1 MKGRITI
8 NAKDTKKKQTYGN
21 GSIYFVES
29 RHRFAGQVYLTI
41 DGEKERRT
49 VYGKTKKIV
58 KDKMRELQIQALAGN
73 LEKRNRNKVEI
84 KTIHQLAEKMIEEQV
99 QNDSTGQLQNAQ
111 DIYNS
116 MSEEDKQTVN
126 DMIESKV
133 SPQTISDV
141 SKYAKDQDKEGLKQ
155 YVKEKF
161 TESEIRQMKDLYN
174 KYK

>member
-1 MKGRITI
+1 MAGKR
-8 NAKDTKKKQTYGN
+8 KKKKGL
-21 GSIYFVES
+21 IVLIVVLVILV
-29 RHRFAGQVYLTI
+29 AAI
-41 DGEKERRT
+41 WA
-49 VYGKTKKIV
+49 GKTFV
-58 KDKMRELQIQALAGN
+58 YDKAK
-73 LEKRNRNKVEI
+73 EKVPSAV
-84 KTIHQLAEKMIEEQV
+84 AEKMIEEQV

>member
-1 MKGRITI
+1 MAGKR
-8 NAKDTKKKQTYGN
+8 KKKKGL
-21 GSIYFVES
+21 IVLIVVLVILV
-29 RHRFAGQVYLTI
+29 AAI
-41 DGEKERRT
+41 WA
-49 VYGKTKKIV
+49 GKTFV
-58 KDKMRELQIQALAGN
+58 YDKAK
-73 LEKRNRNKVEI
+73 EKV
-84 KTIHQLAEKMIEEQV
+84 TSAVAEKMIEE
-99 QNDSTGQLQNAQ
+99 QLQNAQ

>member
-1 MKGRITI
+1 MAGKR
-8 NAKDTKKKQTYGN
+8 KKKKGL
-21 GSIYFVES
+21 IVLIVVLVILV
-29 RHRFAGQVYLTI
+29 AAI
-41 DGEKERRT
+41 WA
-49 VYGKTKKIV
+49 GKTFV
-58 KDKMRELQIQALAGN
+58 YDKAK
-73 LEKRNRNKVEI
+73 EKVI
-84 KTIHQLAEKMIEEQV
+84 SAVAEKMIEEQV

-141 SKYAKDQDKEGLKQ
+141 SKYAKDKDKEGLKQ

>member
-1 MKGRITI
+1 MAGKR
-8 NAKDTKKKQTYGN
+8 KKKKGL
-21 GSIYFVES
+21 IVLIVVLVILV
-29 RHRFAGQVYLTI
+29 AAI
-41 DGEKERRT
+41 WA
-49 VYGKTKKIV
+49 GKTFVYDKV
-58 KDKMRELQIQALAGN
+58 K
-73 LEKRNRNKVEI
+73 EKV
-84 KTIHQLAEKMIEEQV
+84 TSAVAEKMIEEQV

-141 SKYAKDQDKEGLKQ
+141 SKYAKDKDKEGLKQ

>member
-1 MKGRITI
+1 MAGKR
-8 NAKDTKKKQTYGN
+8 KKKKGL
-21 GSIYFVES
+21 IVLIVVLVILV
-29 RHRFAGQVYLTI
+29 AAI
-41 DGEKERRT
+41 WA
-49 VYGKTKKIV
+49 GKTFV
-58 KDKMRELQIQALAGN
+58 YDKAK
-73 LEKRNRNKVEI
+73 EKV
-84 KTIHQLAEKMIEEQV
+84 TSAVAEKMIEEQV

-161 TESEIRQMKDLYN
+161 TESEYVKLVNSMKSGGTLEVKNDFSAFLAGGETFEN
-174 KYK
+174 VAVSFVK

>member
-1 MKGRITI
+1 MAGKR
-8 NAKDTKKKQTYGN
+8 KKKKGL
-21 GSIYFVES
+21 IVLIVVLVILV
-29 RHRFAGQVYLTI
+29 AAI
-41 DGEKERRT
+41 WA
-49 VYGKTKKIV
+49 GKTFV
-58 KDKMRELQIQALAGN
+58 YDQAK
-73 LEKRNRNKVEI
+73 EKV
-84 KTIHQLAEKMIEEQV
+84 TSAVAEKMIEEQV

-161 TESEIRQMKDLYN
+161 TESEIQQMKDLYN

>member
-1 MKGRITI
+1 MIKGKGKS
-8 NAKDTKKKQTYGN
+8 NDTA
-21 GSIYFVES
+21 V
-29 RHRFAGQVYLTI
+29 
-41 DGEKERRT
+41 
-49 VYGKTKKIV
+49 
-58 KDKMRELQIQALAGN
+58 
-73 LEKRNRNKVEI
+73 
-84 KTIHQLAEKMIEEQV
+84 AEKMIEEQV

>member
-1 MKGRITI
+1 MAGKR
-8 NAKDTKKKQTYGN
+8 KKKKGL
-21 GSIYFVES
+21 IVLIVVLVILV
-29 RHRFAGQVYLTI
+29 AAI
-41 DGEKERRT
+41 WA
-49 VYGKTKKIV
+49 GKTFV
-58 KDKMRELQIQALAGN
+58 YDKAK
-73 LEKRNRNKVEI
+73 EKV
-84 KTIHQLAEKMIEEQV
+84 TSAVAEKMIEEQV

-133 SPQTISDV
+133 SPQTISD
-141 SKYAKDQDKEGLKQ
+141 AKDQDKEGLKQ

>member
-1 MKGRITI
+1 MAGKR
-8 NAKDTKKKQTYGN
+8 KKKKGL
-21 GSIYFVES
+21 IVLIVVLVILV
-29 RHRFAGQVYLTI
+29 AAI
-41 DGEKERRT
+41 WA
-49 VYGKTKKIV
+49 GKTFVYDKAKEIV
-58 KDKMRELQIQALAGN
+58 TSA
-73 LEKRNRNKVEI
+73 V
-84 KTIHQLAEKMIEEQV
+84 AEKMIEEQV

>member
-1 MKGRITI
+1 MAGKR
-8 NAKDTKKKQTYGN
+8 KKKKGL
-21 GSIYFVES
+21 IVLIVVLVILV
-29 RHRFAGQVYLTI
+29 AAI
-41 DGEKERRT
+41 WA
-49 VYGKTKKIV
+49 GKTFDY
-58 KDKMRELQIQALAGN
+58 DKAK
-73 LEKRNRNKVEI
+73 EKV
-84 KTIHQLAEKMIEEQV
+84 TSAVAEKMIEEQV

>member
-1 MKGRITI
+1 MAGKR
-8 NAKDTKKKQTYGN
+8 KKKKGL
-21 GSIYFVES
+21 IVLIVVLVILV
-29 RHRFAGQVYLTI
+29 AAI
-41 DGEKERRT
+41 WA
-49 VYGKTKKIV
+49 GKTFV
-58 KDKMRELQIQALAGN
+58 YDKAK
-73 LEKRNRNKVEI
+73 EKV
-84 KTIHQLAEKMIEEQV
+84 TSAVAEKMIEEQV

-133 SPQTISDV
+133 SPQTISDAV
-141 SKYAKDQDKEGLKQ
+141 SYTHLTLPTTSRRQRQMCIRDRDKEGLKQ

>member
-1 MKGRITI
+1 MAGKR
-8 NAKDTKKKQTYGN
+8 KKKKGL
-21 GSIYFVES
+21 IVLIVVLVILV
-29 RHRFAGQVYLTI
+29 AAI
-41 DGEKERRT
+41 WA
-49 VYGKTKKIV
+49 GKTFV
-58 KDKMRELQIQALAGN
+58 YDKAKEKVTLA
-73 LEKRNRNKVEI
+73 V
-84 KTIHQLAEKMIEEQV
+84 AEKMIEEQV

-141 SKYAKDQDKEGLKQ
+141 SKYVKDQDKEGLKQ

>member
-1 MKGRITI
+1 MAGKR
-8 NAKDTKKKQTYGN
+8 KKKKGL
-21 GSIYFVES
+21 IVLIVVLVILV
-29 RHRFAGQVYLTI
+29 AAI
-41 DGEKERRT
+41 WA
-49 VYGKTKKIV
+49 GKTFV
-58 KDKMRELQIQALAGN
+58 YDKAN
-73 LEKRNRNKVEI
+73 EKV
-84 KTIHQLAEKMIEEQV
+84 TSAVAEKMIEEQV

-161 TESEIRQMKDLYN
+161 TESEIQQMKDLYN

>member
-1 MKGRITI
+1 MAGKR
-8 NAKDTKKKQTYGN
+8 KKKKGL
-21 GSIYFVES
+21 IVLIVVLVILV
-29 RHRFAGQVYLTI
+29 AAI
-41 DGEKERRT
+41 WA
-49 VYGKTKKIV
+49 GKTFV
-58 KDKMRELQIQALAGN
+58 YDKAK
-73 LEKRNRNKVEI
+73 EKVTSAVAK
-84 KTIHQLAEKMIEEQV
+84 KMIEEQV

>member
-1 MKGRITI
+1 M
-8 NAKDTKKKQTYGN
+8 
-21 GSIYFVES
+21 
-29 RHRFAGQVYLTI
+29 
-41 DGEKERRT
+41 
-49 VYGKTKKIV
+49 
-58 KDKMRELQIQALAGN
+58 
-73 LEKRNRNKVEI
+73 
-84 KTIHQLAEKMIEEQV
+84 
-99 QNDSTGQLQNAQ
+99 QNAQ

-141 SKYAKDQDKEGLKQ
+141 SKYAKDKDKEGLKQ

>member
-1 MKGRITI
+1 MAGKR
-8 NAKDTKKKQTYGN
+8 KKKKGL
-21 GSIYFVES
+21 IVLIVVLVILV
-29 RHRFAGQVYLTI
+29 AAI
-41 DGEKERRT
+41 WA
-49 VYGKTKKIV
+49 GKTFV
-58 KDKMRELQIQALAGN
+58 YDKAK
-73 LEKRNRNKVEI
+73 EKV
-84 KTIHQLAEKMIEEQV
+84 TSAVAEKMIEEQV

-126 DMIESKV
+126 DLIESKV

-161 TESEIRQMKDLYN
+161 TESEIQQMKDLYN

>member
-1 MKGRITI
+1 MAGKR
-8 NAKDTKKKQTYGN
+8 KKKKGL
-21 GSIYFVES
+21 IVLIVVLVILV
-29 RHRFAGQVYLTI
+29 AAI
-41 DGEKERRT
+41 KAKEKVT
-49 VYGKTKKIV
+49 SAV
-58 KDKMRELQIQALAGN
+58 
-73 LEKRNRNKVEI
+73 
-84 KTIHQLAEKMIEEQV
+84 AEKMIEEQV

>member
-1 MKGRITI
+1 MAGKR
-8 NAKDTKKKQTYGN
+8 KKKKGL
-21 GSIYFVES
+21 IVLIVVLVILV
-29 RHRFAGQVYLTI
+29 AAI
-41 DGEKERRT
+41 WA
-49 VYGKTKKIV
+49 GKTFV
-58 KDKMRELQIQALAGN
+58 YDKAK
-73 LEKRNRNKVEI
+73 EKV
-84 KTIHQLAEKMIEEQV
+84 TSAVAEKMIEEQV

-161 TESEIRQMKDLYN
+161 TESEYVKLVYSMKSGGTLEVKNDFSAFLAGGETFEN
-174 KYK
+174 VAVSFVK

>member
-1 MKGRITI
+1 MAGKR
-8 NAKDTKKKQTYGN
+8 KKKKGL
-21 GSIYFVES
+21 IVLIVVLVILV
-29 RHRFAGQVYLTI
+29 AAI
-41 DGEKERRT
+41 WA
-49 VYGKTKKIV
+49 GKTFV
-58 KDKMRELQIQALAGN
+58 YDKAK
-73 LEKRNRNKVEI
+73 EKV
-84 KTIHQLAEKMIEEQV
+84 TSAVAEKMIEEQV

-111 DIYNS
+111 
-116 MSEEDKQTVN
+116 DKQTVN

-141 SKYAKDQDKEGLKQ
+141 SKYAKDKDKEGLKQ

>member
-1 MKGRITI
+1 MAGKR
-8 NAKDTKKKQTYGN
+8 KKKKGLIVLIVVLVILVAATW
-21 GSIYFVES
+21 
-29 RHRFAGQVYLTI
+29 A
-41 DGEKERRT
+41 
-49 VYGKTKKIV
+49 GKTFAY
-58 KDKMRELQIQALAGN
+58 DKAK
-73 LEKRNRNKVEI
+73 EKV
-84 KTIHQLAEKMIEEQV
+84 TSAVAEKMIEEQV

>member
-1 MKGRITI
+1 MAGKR
-8 NAKDTKKKQTYGN
+8 KKKKGL
-21 GSIYFVES
+21 IVLIVVLVILV
-29 RHRFAGQVYLTI
+29 AAI
-41 DGEKERRT
+41 WA
-49 VYGKTKKIV
+49 GKTFV
-58 KDKMRELQIQALAGN
+58 YDKAK
-73 LEKRNRNKVEI
+73 EKV
-84 KTIHQLAEKMIEEQV
+84 TSAEKMIEEQV

>member
-1 MKGRITI
+1 MAGKR
-8 NAKDTKKKQTYGN
+8 KKKKGLIVLIVVLVILVATW
-21 GSIYFVES
+21 
-29 RHRFAGQVYLTI
+29 A
-41 DGEKERRT
+41 
-49 VYGKTKKIV
+49 GKTFV
-58 KDKMRELQIQALAGN
+58 YDKAK
-73 LEKRNRNKVEI
+73 EKV
-84 KTIHQLAEKMIEEQV
+84 TSAVAEKMIEEQV

>member
-1 MKGRITI
+1 MAGKR
-8 NAKDTKKKQTYGN
+8 KKKKGL
-21 GSIYFVES
+21 IVLIVVLVILV
-29 RHRFAGQVYLTI
+29 AAI
-41 DGEKERRT
+41 WA
-49 VYGKTKKIV
+49 GKTFVSDKAKEKV
-58 KDKMRELQIQALAGN
+58 KSA
-73 LEKRNRNKVEI
+73 V
-84 KTIHQLAEKMIEEQV
+84 AEKMIEEQV

>member
-1 MKGRITI
+1 MAGKR
-8 NAKDTKKKQTYGN
+8 KKKKGL
-21 GSIYFVES
+21 IVLIVVLVILV
-29 RHRFAGQVYLTI
+29 AAI
-41 DGEKERRT
+41 WA
-49 VYGKTKKIV
+49 GKTFV
-58 KDKMRELQIQALAGN
+58 YDKAKEKVTLA
-73 LEKRNRNKVEI
+73 V
-84 KTIHQLAEKMIEEQV
+84 AEKMIEEQV

-126 DMIESKV
+126 DMIESQV

>member
-1 MKGRITI
+1 MAGKR
-8 NAKDTKKKQTYGN
+8 KKKKGL
-21 GSIYFVES
+21 IVLIVVLVILV
-29 RHRFAGQVYLTI
+29 AAI
-41 DGEKERRT
+41 WA
-49 VYGKTKKIV
+49 GKTFV
-58 KDKMRELQIQALAGN
+58 YDKAE
-73 LEKRNRNKVEI
+73 EKV
-84 KTIHQLAEKMIEEQV
+84 TSAVAEKMIEEQV

>member
-1 MKGRITI
+1 MAGKR
-8 NAKDTKKKQTYGN
+8 KKKKGL
-21 GSIYFVES
+21 IVLIVVLVILV
-29 RHRFAGQVYLTI
+29 AAI
-41 DGEKERRT
+41 WA
-49 VYGKTKKIV
+49 GKTFV
-58 KDKMRELQIQALAGN
+58 YDKAKEKVTLA
-73 LEKRNRNKVEI
+73 V
-84 KTIHQLAEKMIEEQV
+84 AEKMIEEQV

-161 TESEIRQMKDLYN
+161 TESEIRQKKDLYN

>member
-1 MKGRITI
+1 MAGKR
-8 NAKDTKKKQTYGN
+8 KKKKGL
-21 GSIYFVES
+21 IVLIVVLVILV
-29 RHRFAGQVYLTI
+29 AAI
-41 DGEKERRT
+41 WA
-49 VYGKTKKIV
+49 GKTFV
-58 KDKMRELQIQALAGN
+58 YDKAKEKVTSAG
-73 LEKRNRNKVEI
+73 
-84 KTIHQLAEKMIEEQV
+84 AEKMIDEQV

>member
-1 MKGRITI
+1 MAGKR
-8 NAKDTKKKQTYGN
+8 KKKKGL
-21 GSIYFVES
+21 IVLIVVLVILV
-29 RHRFAGQVYLTI
+29 AAI
-41 DGEKERRT
+41 WA
-49 VYGKTKKIV
+49 GKTFV
-58 KDKMRELQIQALAGN
+58 SA
-73 LEKRNRNKVEI
+73 V
-84 KTIHQLAEKMIEEQV
+84 AEKMIEEQV

>member
-1 MKGRITI
+1 MAGKR
-8 NAKDTKKKQTYGN
+8 KKKKGL
-21 GSIYFVES
+21 IVLIVVLVILV
-29 RHRFAGQVYLTI
+29 AAI
-41 DGEKERRT
+41 WA
-49 VYGKTKKIV
+49 GKTFV
-58 KDKMRELQIQALAGN
+58 YDKAK
-73 LEKRNRNKVEI
+73 EKV
-84 KTIHQLAEKMIEEQV
+84 TSAVGEKMIEEQV